1 MGLALKGIIQ
11 GISNLSGMCYQLYNM
26 SVAYIC
32 NFFLEIVYSV
42 CVLCL
47 SFYFIFLHQHKSKFL
62 SFFIMLF
69 KLFCLFFTFFYLSTS
84 QDYFNSNHYPWNT
97 KSNQKTNNSVTH
109 IDPIKNEYF
118 YQVNPEKIPY
128 CQSGYWFP
136 LATQE
141 LFLSPQVLENS
152 REGPRKIK
160 RSDNSN
166 MLHIFNNNTYTDFRT
181 ANKRVLIPFYV
192 IWLI

>member
-118 YQVNPEKIPY
+118 LPSKSRKNTI
-128 CQSGYWFP
+128 
-136 LATQE
+136 
-141 LFLSPQVLENS
+141 LSVW
-152 REGPRKIK
+152 
-160 RSDNSN
+160 
-166 MLHIFNNNTYTDFRT
+166 
-181 ANKRVLIPFYV
+181 VLIPPSNPGIV
-192 IWLI
+192 SVSPGTGKLKRRPQENKKIW